1 MVVKSMKVQLILA
14 FTVMSL
20 SIQYHRIYNLY
31 NEKKISLLQ
40 NHGTTAQMSNF
51 TNYSAMLEGQRV
63 NDIASQFC

>member
-1 MVVKSMKVQLILA
+1 MKVQLILA

-40 NHGTTAQMSNF
+40 NHGTTAQMSIL